1 MQVGASLM
9 PNELEAIT
17 LLVQRVTK
25 LETLAER
32 AAEDRKEVKV
42 AIDDLREEVASV
54 TGSVRD
60 AVAQITGGR
69 KTLHALWVTGG
80 VLATVLAWSNGW
92 LKWFL
97 AGAK

>member
-1 MQVGASLM
+1 MG
-9 PNELEAIT
+9 NEMEAIT
-17 LLVQRVTK
+17 QLVQRVTK

-42 AIDDLREEVASV
+42 AIDELRDEVSSV

-80 VLATVLAWSNGW
+80 VLATLAAWSNGW
-92 LKWFL
+92 LNWVVSFAPK
-97 AGAK
+97 